1 MTTLDIFW
9 AVVVVSS
16 ALGLLM
22 LTLSYVS
29 ITGMETIT
37 NATANIPSYYNATG
51 ATAMFSGTEN
61 FLVSLSVFFVIIL
74 IAVSW
79 MLGAFFKA
87 SPLSAVVSVVWLFLY
102 TAVAIFVSHY
112 LIATVKMIAIYNTI
126 GSSGNLLF
134 LFWANMPTILVIA
147 SLVDLAI
154 AVTAAVKS

>member
-22 LTLSYVS
+22 LTLSYVG
-29 ITGMETIT
+29 ITGMSYIA
-37 NATANIPSYYNATG
+37 NATANMPSYYTG
-51 ATAMFSGTEN
+51 ATVMFSGTES

-112 LIATVKMIAIYNTI
+112 LVATVKMVTIYNTL

-147 SLVDLAI
+147 SVIDLAI

>member
-1 MTTLDIFW
+1 
-9 AVVVVSS
+9 
-16 ALGLLM
+16 
-22 LTLSYVS
+22 
-29 ITGMETIT
+29 
-37 NATANIPSYYNATG
+37 
-51 ATAMFSGTEN
+51 MFSGTER

-112 LIATVKMIAIYNTI
+112 LVATAKMVTIYNTL
-126 GSSGNLLF
+126 GNSGNLLF

-147 SLVDLAI
+147 SVIDLAI

>member
-9 AVVVVSS
+9 AVAIVSS

-22 LTLSYVS
+22 LTLSYVGV
-29 ITGMETIT
+29 TGMTYIA
-37 NATANIPSYYNATG
+37 NATANIPSYYPVQSATN
-51 ATAMFSGTEN
+51 MFSGTEN

-102 TAVAIFVSHY
+102 TAATIFVSHY
-112 LIATVKMIAIYNTI
+112 LVATAKMVTIFNTA
-126 GSSGNLLF
+126 GSSANLLF

-147 SLVDLAI
+147 SLIDLGI

>member
-22 LTLSYVS
+22 LTLSYVG
-29 ITGMETIT
+29 ITGMSYIA
-37 NATANIPSYYNATG
+37 NATANMPSYYNVTG
-51 ATAMFSGTEN
+51 ATVMFSGTER

-87 SPLSAVVSVVWLFLY
+87 CLLY
-102 TAVAIFVSHY
+102 TSP
-112 LIATVKMIAIYNTI
+112 
-126 GSSGNLLF
+126 SPRDS
-134 LFWANMPTILVIA
+134 
-147 SLVDLAI
+147 
-154 AVTAAVKS
+154 

>member
-22 LTLSYVS
+22 LTLSYVG
-29 ITGMETIT
+29 ITGMSYIA
-37 NATANIPSYYNATG
+37 NATANMPSYYNVQSATS
-51 ATAMFSGTEN
+51 MFSGTES

-87 SPLSAVVSVVWLFLY
+87 SPLSAVVSIVWLFLY
-102 TAVAIFVSHY
+102 TAASIFVSHY
-112 LIATVKMIAIYNTI
+112 LIATAKMITIYNTL
-126 GSSGNLLF
+126 GGSGNLLF

>member
-22 LTLSYVS
+22 LTLSYVG
-29 ITGMETIT
+29 ITGMSYIA
-37 NATANIPSYYNATG
+37 NVTANIPSYYNVTG
-51 ATAMFSGTEN
+51 ATVMFSGTER

-112 LIATVKMIAIYNTI
+112 LVATAKMVTIYNTL
-126 GSSGNLLF
+126 GNSGNLLF

-147 SLVDLAI
+147 SVIDLAI

>member
-22 LTLSYVS
+22 LTLSYVG
-29 ITGMETIT
+29 ITGMTYIA
-37 NATANIPSYYNATG
+37 NATASMPSYYSVQSATS
-51 ATAMFSGTEN
+51 MFSGTEK
-61 FLVSLSVFFVIIL
+61 FLVGLSVFFVVIL

-87 SPLSAVVSVVWLFLY
+87 SPLSAVVSVVWLFIY
-102 TAVAIFVSHY
+102 TAIAVFVSHY
-112 LIATVKMIAIYNTI
+112 LVATAKMITIYNTL
-126 GSSGNLLF
+126 GNSGNLLF

>member
-22 LTLSYVS
+22 FTLSYVG
-29 ITGMETIT
+29 ITGMSYIA
-37 NATANIPSYYNATG
+37 NATANMPSYYNVTG
-51 ATAMFSGTEN
+51 ATVMFSGTER

-112 LIATVKMIAIYNTI
+112 LVATAKMVTVYNTL
-126 GSSGNLLF
+126 GNSGNLLF

-147 SLVDLAI
+147 SVIDLAI

>member
-9 AVVVVSS
+9 AVAVVSS

-22 LTLSYVS
+22 LTLSYVG
-29 ITGMETIT
+29 ITGMTYIA
-37 NATANIPSYYNATG
+37 NATAGIPSYYNVQSATS
-51 ATAMFSGTEN
+51 MFSGTEK
-61 FLVSLSVFFVIIL
+61 FLVGLSVFFVIIL
-74 IAVSW
+74 IVVSW

-87 SPLSAVVSVVWLFLY
+87 SPLSAVVSVVWLFIY
-102 TAVAIFVSHY
+102 TAVAIFISHY
-112 LIATVKMIAIYNTI
+112 LVATAKMITIYNTL
-126 GSSGNLLF
+126 GNSGNLLF

>member
-22 LTLSYVS
+22 LTLSYVG
-29 ITGMETIT
+29 ITGMTYIA
-37 NATANIPSYYNATG
+37 NATANISSYYNVQSATS
-51 ATAMFSGTEN
+51 MFSGTEK
-61 FLVSLSVFFVIIL
+61 FLVGLSVFFVIIL

-87 SPLSAVVSVVWLFLY
+87 SPLSAVVSVVWLFIY
-102 TAVAIFVSHY
+102 TAIAVFVSHY
-112 LIATVKMIAIYNTI
+112 LVATAKMITIYNTL
-126 GSSGNLLF
+126 GNSGNLLF

>member
-9 AVVVVSS
+9 AVAVVSS

-22 LTLSYVS
+22 LTLSYVG
-29 ITGMETIT
+29 ITGMTYIA
-37 NATANIPSYYNATG
+37 NATAGIPSYYNVQSATI
-51 ATAMFSGTEN
+51 MFSGTEK
-61 FLVSLSVFFVIIL
+61 FLVGLSVFFVIIL
-74 IAVSW
+74 IVVSW

-87 SPLSAVVSVVWLFLY
+87 SPLSAVVSVVWLFIY
-102 TAVAIFVSHY
+102 TAVAIFISHY
-112 LIATVKMIAIYNTI
+112 LVATAKMITIYNTL
-126 GSSGNLLF
+126 GNSGNLLF

>member
-22 LTLSYVS
+22 FTLSCVG
-29 ITGMETIT
+29 ITGMTYIA
-37 NATANIPSYYNATG
+37 NATANIPSYYNVTG
-51 ATAMFSGTEN
+51 ATAMFSGTEK
-61 FLVSLSVFFVIIL
+61 FLMSLSVFFVIIL

-87 SPLSAVVSVVWLFLY
+87 SPLSAVVSIVWLFMY

-112 LIATVKMIAIYNTI
+112 LVATAKMITIYNTL
-126 GSSGNLLF
+126 GNSGNLLF